1 MSYSNGNATNNDV
14 LDMKYVIATN
24 QYDINVSDPVHK
36 QRDTVSNINLQLWF
50 DNLP

>member
-1 MSYSNGNATNNDV
+1 MQQIMTYYVDI
-14 LDMKYVIATN
+14 KYVVTTN
-24 QYDINVSDPVHK
+24 QYSINISDSVHK